1 MNRGNILQNL
11 TDVEDKI
18 RIEEFI
24 MTMKELAQIA
34 GVSSASVSRYING
47 GPLSQEKRDRIRT
60 AMKET
65 GYQPDTAAQTL
76 RTGVTDHVGLI
87 VPKIDSD
94 AVARFTA
101 GAAPALAQAGFLTLL
116 ADTANDTEK
125 ELTYLS
131 LFQNRQVAGI
141 IMLATILTPQ
151 LEEELRNVTV
161 PVVVAGQQF
170 RQITCVY
177 HDDFGAAYE
186 LTNLILKK
194 GRKKIAYIGVTEQDI
209 AVGLNRRKG
218 VQMAMKDYGMQP
230 ECLLTEISPF
240 SVEGGKAAMERLL
253 SAEPD
258 IDGVICATDRIAFG
272 AMEVLHKAGKKL
284 PEDVSITG
292 MDDHWAGE
300 HILPHLSTAHFYYK
314 TSGERAAKLLIE
326 MIQDRETSGP
336 VNQIMLGYTIK
347 IRDSI

>member
-1 MNRGNILQNL
+1 
-11 TDVEDKI
+11 
-18 RIEEFI
+18 
-24 MTMKELAQIA
+24 MTMKELAKIA

-47 GPLSQEKRDRIRT
+47 GPLSQEKRERIRI

-65 GYQPDTAAQTL
+65 GYQPDVAAQAL
-76 RTGVTDHVGLI
+76 RTGITDHVGLI

-94 AVARFTA
+94 AVTRFTA
-101 GAAPALAQAGFLTLL
+101 GATPALAQAGFLTLL

-151 LEEELRNVTV
+151 LEEELRNVTI
-161 PVVVAGQQF
+161 PIVVVGQQF
-170 RQITCVY
+170 RQTTCVY

-186 LTNLILKK
+186 LANLVLEK

-218 VQMAMKDYGMQP
+218 VQAAMKNYGMQP
-230 ECLLTEISPF
+230 ESLLAVTSSF
-240 SVEGGKAAMERLL
+240 SVDGGRAAMEKLL
-253 SAEPD
+253 SIEPD

-272 AMEVLHKAGKKL
+272 AMETLRKAGKNL
-284 PEDVSITG
+284 PKDVSITG

-300 HILPHLSTAHFYYK
+300 HIFPHLSTAHFYYK
-314 TSGERAAKLLIE
+314 TSGERAARLLIE
-326 MIQDRETSGP
+326 MIQNKEISEP
-336 VNQIMLGYTIK
+336 VHQLMLGYTIK
-347 IRDSI
+347 NRDSV